1 MMMKENARLYTVD
14 GTIDALQI
22 APGLVNLIEDVQ
34 AGTYFGGLASG
45 LTGEAGLLA
54 NAGSLSLYDGEDVE
68 HIALLLNGKIAIG
81 TFEWLRDLK
90 VGDDVKLVVSEILEG
105 PLFVHAIL
113 RKNDQLLWTPYSVD
127 HTRRGWV
134 MHGIKLASVI
144 IIFTWLTFGL
154 FHLIDGKLPNKTAL
168 FWLGLFPIM
177 MMGFVTFMSLQGVM
191 HLGDH
196 AEDIFQALGVPKF
209 DRFKIKPFS
218 VCKLR
223 LFADPDAL
231 KKGHIFYFS
240 DAVAAHKKRF
250 NLQ

>member
-1 MMMKENARLYTVD
+1 MTEKNMQLYTIE
-14 GTIDALQI
+14 GAIQAFQI
-22 APGLVNLIEDVQ
+22 APGIVNLIEDVQ
-34 AGTYFGGLASG
+34 AGTFFSG
-45 LTGEAGLLA
+45 VVSGMSGESGLLA
-54 NAGSLSLYDGEDVE
+54 NAGSVALYDGEDVE
-68 HIALLLNGKIAIG
+68 HIALLLNGRMAIG
-81 TFEWLRDLK
+81 TFEWLRDLS
-90 VGDDVKLVVSEILEG
+90 VGDDVMLVVSEIPEG

-127 HTRRGWV
+127 HTRRGWI
-134 MHGIKLASVI
+134 MHGVKMASVI
-144 IIFTWLTFGL
+144 IIFTWLMFGL
-154 FHLIDGKLPNKTAL
+154 FHIIDGKFPSKTIL

-177 MMGFVTFMSLQGVM
+177 LMGFVTFMSLQGVM

-209 DRFKIKPFS
+209 ERFKIKPFS
-218 VCKLR
+218 VRKVR
-223 LFADPDAL
+223 LFEDPDAL